1 MHHFLAKEKQ
11 QTSWNNHMNKQPS
24 IIKTFISKEAF
35 SGVLLFVATILAV
48 LTANSPLSQAYYDL
62 WHLPLGLTLGNIKIS
77 MALTYWIDDGLMS
90 LFFLMVGLEIKR
102 ELLIGELS
110 SIKKASF
117 PVVAAI
123 GGMAVPALV
132 FIALNPENPIGFGI
146 PMATDIAFALGI
158 LMLLGNKVNPALKL
172 FLVALAVVDDL
183 GAVLVVATVY
193 TSEIHSQYFIV
204 AGLIYAAIWLLN
216 IKGVKSL
223 WPYLILGIA
232 LWVYIHAIGIH
243 ATIAGVLLAFA
254 IPIRSKIDE
263 QIFIQTQKQSIDEF
277 EKNIDDIPILNHHQ
291 IDALESIA
299 YGYDKVQNPLVKL
312 EHLLHGFS
320 AFFIM
325 PLFAFSN
332 AGVVIDFSLVAQHF
346 MVVLGV
352 VLGLIV
358 GKPIGIVGFTFI
370 ATKLNIIQK
379 PDNLNWREIVAVGF
393 LGGIGFTMSIFITH
407 LAFLDE
413 TLIDAVKL
421 GVFVASFIA
430 ALIGVVLINQAAK
443 H

>member
-1 MHHFLAKEKQ
+1 MIKQ
-11 QTSWNNHMNKQPS
+11 METFQQ
-24 IIKTFISKEAF
+24 FISKEAL
-35 SGVLLFVATILAV
+35 SGLLLFAATILAV
-48 LTANSPLSQAYYDL
+48 VVANSPLSQAYYDL
-62 WHLPLGLTLGNIKIS
+62 WHMSLGVTLGSLNIS
-77 MALTYWIDDGLMS
+77 MVLTYWIDDGLMS

-123 GGMAVPALV
+123 GGMLVPALV
-132 FIALNPENPIGFGI
+132 FISLNPDNPIGFGI

-158 LMLLGNKVNPALKL
+158 LMLMGDKVNPALKL

-183 GAVLVVATVY
+183 GAVVVVATVY
-193 TSEIHSQYFIV
+193 TSEIHSQYFIM
-204 AGLIYAAIWLLN
+204 AGLIYTAIWLLN
-216 IKGVKSL
+216 FKGVKSL
-223 WPYLILGIA
+223 WPYLVLGIA
-232 LWVYIHAIGIH
+232 LWLYIHAIGIH
-243 ATIAGVLLAFA
+243 ATITGVLLAFA
-254 IPIRSKIDE
+254 IPISSKIDE
-263 QIFIQTQKQSIDEF
+263 KTFIQTQKQSIDEF
-277 EKNIDDIPILNHHQ
+277 ENNIDAIPILNHHQ
-291 IDALESIA
+291 IDALENIG

-332 AGVVIDFSLVAQHF
+332 AGVSIDFSLVSQHF

-352 VLGLIV
+352 VLGLVI
-358 GKPIGIVGFTFI
+358 GKPVGIVGFVYI
-370 ATKLNIIQK
+370 ANKLKLIHK
-379 PDNLNWREIVAVGF
+379 PDNLSWYEIIAVGF

-430 ALIGVVLINQAAK
+430 AVIGVLLIKLASREGKAK
-443 H
+443 